1 MRPNRLCC
9 VLSTAALALCV
20 AVSSAETT
28 EAKEVSS
35 HSTAA
40 DSATL
45 CVEFVEHTAA
55 FCVDANDDTNTL
67 QARTPPRVKKIF
79 RDQKCTLKPRG
90 TPIPSHGC
98 ITGAGGC
105 YGACKKGVYE
115 EPASVCEPSPGSTC
129 VASPGSVLVLWTH
142 EGICQP
148 DCKCTDLRRLREPE
162 PDIITVWRCNI

>member
-9 VLSTAALALCV
+9 VVSAAAVALCV

-35 HSTAA
+35 LSTAA

-45 CVEFVEHTAA
+45 CVEFVEQPVASCVNTDDEPTRTAITA
-55 FCVDANDDTNTL
+55 
-67 QARTPPRVKKIF
+67 PRIKKIF

-90 TPIPSHGC
+90 TPIPSYGC
-98 ITGAGGC
+98 ITGASGC

-115 EPASVCEPSPGSTC
+115 EDASVCEPSPGSTC

-142 EGICQP
+142 EGICQS
-148 DCKCTDLRRLREPE
+148 DCKCINLRRFREPE

>member
-45 CVEFVEHTAA
+45 CVEFVERPVAS
-55 FCVDANDDTNTL
+55 CVDTDDQRTI
-67 QARTPPRVKKIF
+67 TPP
-79 RDQKCTLKPRG
+79 QKDIPRPEMHAETRWNTYTLLWLHYRRKWLLW
-90 TPIPSHGC
+90 C
-98 ITGAGGC
+98 MQKGG
-105 YGACKKGVYE
+105 
-115 EPASVCEPSPGSTC
+115 
-129 VASPGSVLVLWTH
+129 L
-142 EGICQP
+142 
-148 DCKCTDLRRLREPE
+148 
-162 PDIITVWRCNI
+162 

>member
-1 MRPNRLCC
+1 MRPNRLWC

-45 CVEFVEHTAA
+45 YVEFVEQPVAS
-55 FCVDANDDTNTL
+55 CVNTDDEPT
-67 QARTPPRVKKIF
+67 RTTPLRVRKIF
-79 RDQKCTLKPRG
+79 PDQKCTLKPHG
-90 TPIPSHGC
+90 TPIPSYGC
-98 ITGAGGC
+98 ITGASGC
-105 YGACKKGVYE
+105 YGACKKGVYA

-129 VASPGSVLVLWTH
+129 VALPGSVLVLWTH
-142 EGICQP
+142 EGICQS
-148 DCKCTDLRRLREPE
+148 DCKCINLRRLKEPE